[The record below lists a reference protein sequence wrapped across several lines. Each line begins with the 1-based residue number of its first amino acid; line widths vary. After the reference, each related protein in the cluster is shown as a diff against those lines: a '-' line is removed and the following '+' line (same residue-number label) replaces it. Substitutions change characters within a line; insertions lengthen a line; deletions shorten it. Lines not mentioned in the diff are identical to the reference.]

1 MFKNLHLCDTF
12 HFMEPGKAFNASTLS
27 PHQVE
32 VRGQGQSFNL
42 IDSQPY
48 AEGMTASEIQITGNS
63 SPKGSDKN
71 TTLIFVRSG
80 SANLEIIAESIT
92 GVENSLKVEAGSA
105 VQIKSGETFIWTH
118 AVELIALEV
127 RIPDTSGPF
136 AREQTHKTLN
146 FVRSVMQGTSLKTDA
161 TADRQF
167 EVLFDANNGSA
178 DATMFIG
185 FIPPSGAPTHYHL
198 YDEICYIVRG
208 TGEFR
213 TGDKIQPLN
222 AGSTF
227 AVVPRLLHSLANTSN
242 EDLWVLGVFRPE
254 GSPAAAY
261 YPDGKPAPGYS
272 ESK

>member
-1 MFKNLHLCDTF
+1 M
-12 HFMEPGKAFNASTLS
+12 FNASTLS
-27 PHQVE
+27 PNQVK
-32 VRGQGQSFNL
+32 VRGQGQCFNL

-48 AEGMTASEIQITGNS
+48 AEAMTASEIQITGIS
-63 SPKGSDKN
+63 SPKGSDNN

-80 SANLEIIAESIT
+80 SANLEIIGESIA
-92 GVENSLKVEAGSA
+92 GVENSLKVKAGSA
-105 VQIKSGETFIWTH
+105 IQIKSGETFIWTH
-118 AVELIALEV
+118 AVDLIALEV
-127 RIPDTSGPF
+127 RVPDTSGPF
-136 AREQTHKTLN
+136 ARKQTHTTSK
-146 FVRSVMQGTSLKTDA
+146 FIRSLVQGMSLKTDA

-178 DATMFIG
+178 DATMFVG

-198 YDEICYIVRG
+198 YDEICYILRG

-213 TGDKIQPLN
+213 AGERIQSLN

-227 AVVPRLLHSLANTSN
+227 AVVPRLLHSLANTADK
-242 EDLWVLGVFRPE
+242 DLWVLGIFRPE

-261 YPDGKPAPGYS
+261 YPDGKPAPGYA